1 MRALSREFNWAGTS
15 LGPPHTWPLSLRT
28 TVRMLLSS
36 RHPMFLFWG
45 SDLIQFYNDAYRPS
59 LADGGRHPAALG
71 MRGAEFWTDI
81 WEIIGPQ
88 IEQVMSGGEATWHE
102 DHLVP
107 ILRNGRIEEV
117 YWTYSYGP
125 AFGDDGSV
133 AGVLVVCQETT
144 PRVFTERR
152 LASMNVQIQT
162 ERTRLSSLIAAAPAA
177 MAVYSGPSHIITYVN
192 KAWESVV
199 GKPNVLGLTFAE
211 AFPETRSGALEGLD
225 RVYQTGE
232 PWVETERHSPI
243 RRSPD
248 GPLEDAYWN
257 LVCIRLEG
265 SLGIG
270 GGDVVGYDILVYAVD
285 VTAQVVARR
294 DLESAR
300 AQAEEAM
307 RSAEQANRAKSEFLA
322 MMSHELRTPL
332 NAIAGYTELVE
343 MEIHGPVTDDQREAL
358 RRIQRSERHLLGLVN
373 GVLNYARLEAGNLSY
388 HVVDVDVEHAL
399 AECESLVTTQA
410 RSRELRLTVEPCPTG
425 TTVRADAEKL
435 QQILL
440 NLLSNAVKFT
450 SEGGS
455 ITVTCEVGPETV
467 AIRARDTGR
476 GIPPADAARIFEPFV
491 QIDTKLTRS
500 RDGVGLGLA
509 ISRELARAMDGDLTV
524 ESEVGKGSTFTLTL
538 PRAPES
544 PATAASLA
552 DAATN

>member
-1 MRALSREFNWAGTS
+1 
-15 LGPPHTWPLSLRT
+15 
-28 TVRMLLSS
+28 
-36 RHPMFLFWG
+36 MFLFWG
-45 SDLIQFYNDAYRPS
+45 PDLIQFYNDAYRPS
-59 LADGGRHPAALG
+59 LGDGGRHPAALG
-71 MRGAEFWTDI
+71 MRGAEFWTEI
-81 WEIIGPQ
+81 WDIIGPQ
-88 IEQVMSGGEATWHE
+88 IEQVMGGGEATWHE

-177 MAVYSGPSHIITYVN
+177 MAVYSGPSHVITYVN

-225 RVYQTGE
+225 RVYRTGE
-232 PWVETERHSPI
+232 PWVETERRSPI
-243 RRSPD
+243 QRLPD
-248 GPLEDAYWN
+248 GPVEDAYWN
-257 LVCIRLEG
+257 LVCIRLDG

-270 GGDVVGYDILVYAVD
+270 VADVPGYDLLVYAID
-285 VTAQVVARR
+285 VTAQVVARLE
-294 DLESAR
+294 LESAR
-300 AQAEEAM
+300 AQAEDAM
-307 RSAEQANRAKSEFLA
+307 RSAESANRAKSEFLA

-373 GVLNYARLEAGNLSY
+373 GVLNYARLETGNLSY
-388 HVVDVDVEHAL
+388 HVVDVDVEGAL

-410 RSRELRLTVEPCPTG
+410 RSRNLRLTIEPCPSG
-425 TTVRADAEKL
+425 ARVKADAEKL

-450 SEGGS
+450 GEGGS
-455 ITVTCEVGPETV
+455 ITVTCQVGSETV
-467 AIRARDTGR
+467 AIRASDTGR

-491 QIDTKLTRS
+491 QIDTKLTGS

-509 ISRELARAMDGDLTV
+509 ISRELARAMHGDLTV
-524 ESEVGKGSTFTLTL
+524 ESELGQGSTFILTL

-544 PATAASLA
+544 PAPAASLA
-552 DAATN
+552 DASAN